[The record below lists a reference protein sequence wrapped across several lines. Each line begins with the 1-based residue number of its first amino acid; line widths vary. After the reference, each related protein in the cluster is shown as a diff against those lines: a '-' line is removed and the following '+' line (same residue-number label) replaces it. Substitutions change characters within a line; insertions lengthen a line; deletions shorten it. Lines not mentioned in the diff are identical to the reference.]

1 MVESVARQGRSAE
14 HTFGTSAFVVTGD
27 GRRLHYMARGTG
39 EPTVVFES
47 GMGFSRS
54 IWGLVQP
61 VIAERMRAVVYDRAG
76 TGRSDD
82 DARPRTLERMAG
94 DLDTLLRALGPGPFI
109 LVGHSWGGP
118 IVRVAAA
125 ADLGRIRGIVL
136 VDQSDENCEL
146 YFAPSADKRYAMTRV
161 LMPALA
167 RSGLY
172 RMLGGKVGGAQPAD
186 IAADHRAE
194 DFTVR
199 AARTMVAE
207 QDQFS
212 GELRRLREDPPQ
224 LGALDISVISGTK
237 QPRIDKHTRSA
248 LTAAHH
254 STAGA
259 WPNGRM
265 VEATRSGHLVMFSEP
280 EVIVEEIRRMA
291 GDA

>member
-1 MVESVARQGRSAE
+1 MTEQALGQG
-14 HTFGTSAFVVTGD
+14 HTFGTSAFATTED
-27 GRRLHYMARGTG
+27 GRRLHYMVRGTG

-82 DARPRTLERMAG
+82 DARPRTLGRMAG
-94 DLDTLLRALGPGPFI
+94 DLDTLLRDLGAGPFI

-146 YFAPSADKRYAMTRV
+146 YFAPAADKRYAMTRV

-172 RMLGGKVGGAQPAD
+172 RMLAGKVGGAQPAD

-199 AARTMVAE
+199 AARTLLAE

-212 GELRRLREDPPQ
+212 GELGRLREHPPQ
-224 LGALDISVISGTK
+224 LGVLDISVISGTK
-237 QPRIDKHTRSA
+237 QPRIDKNTRSA
-248 LTAAHH
+248 LTAAHYR
-254 STAGA
+254 TANA
-259 WPNGRM
+259 SPNARL
-265 VEATRSGHLVMFSEP
+265 VEAKRSGHLVMFSEP

-291 GDA
+291 VDA

>member
-1 MVESVARQGRSAE
+1 MTEQALGQQ
-14 HTFGTSAFVVTGD
+14 HTFGASAFATTRD
-27 GRRLHYMARGTG
+27 GRRLHYMVRGTG

-61 VIAERMRAVVYDRAG
+61 VIADRMRAVVYDRAG
-76 TGRSDD
+76 TGHSDD

-94 DLDTLLRALGPGPFI
+94 DLDTLLCALGAGPFI

-125 ADLGRIRGIVL
+125 ADLQRIRGIVL

-146 YFAPSADKRYAMTRV
+146 YFAPSADKRYAITRV

-199 AARTMVAE
+199 AARTLVAE
-207 QDQFS
+207 QDQFG
-212 GELRRLREDPPQ
+212 GELRRLRERPPE

-237 QPRIDKHTRSA
+237 QPRIDKNTRNA
-248 LTAAHH
+248 LTAAHCR
-254 STAGA
+254 TASA
-259 WPNGRM
+259 LPNGRL
-265 VEATRSGHLVMFSEP
+265 VEARCSGHLVMFSEP

-291 GDA
+291 ADA